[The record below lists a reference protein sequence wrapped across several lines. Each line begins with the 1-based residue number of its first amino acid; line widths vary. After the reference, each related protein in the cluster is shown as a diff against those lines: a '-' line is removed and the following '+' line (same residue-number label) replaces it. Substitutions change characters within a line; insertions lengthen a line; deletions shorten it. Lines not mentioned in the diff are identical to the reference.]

1 MIKTR
6 SQLRNEAKLYLEIAQ
21 KYYLRL
27 DADMDRVGYSNPADL
42 MDKLAKMAHVKIA
55 IGVRKAALSACAR
68 RRYRRAQGGAADSL
82 SE

>member
-6 SQLRNEAKLYLEIAQ
+6 SQLRNEARLYLEIAQ
-21 KYYLRL
+21 KYYARL

-42 MDKLAKMAHVKIA
+42 IEQLAKMAHVKVA

-68 RRYRRAQGGAADSL
+68 RRGGLA
-82 SE
+82 E

>member
-27 DADMDRVGYSNPADL
+27 NADMDRVGYRDPADL
-42 MDKLAKMAHVKIA
+42 IEQLATMANVKIA
-55 IGVRKAALSACAR
+55 IGVRKAALSAISNQR
-68 RRYRRAQGGAADSL
+68 GGLA
-82 SE
+82 E